1 MKPFMEIRKCLIVV
15 IVVAVVVCY
24 LLYGWKLKSN
34 SNTNAQSLN
43 ESKSKTQSK
52 STEIE
57 LYAKHSKDTWYTHDF
72 VEIPKSMLEIAK
84 KMKVKEGLK
93 TYSINNKVW
102 TVHTVCVS
110 HTHAMAMPRPR
121 PRPRPRHAHCH
132 NHKHRDVNVSVTVPW
147 AIPMSIGI
155 ALVIGIA
162 IVKDVDVLYGVA
174 RYLQSRCDTYRLSR
188 HVSRYLSH
196 DTIRIT
202 ILRWCSDYEAKI
214 K

>member
-43 ESKSKTQSK
+43 ESKTK

-110 HTHAMAMPRPR
+110 HTHATATPTATPTPRPL
-121 PRPRPRHAHCH
+121 PY
-132 NHKHRDVNVSVTVPW
+132 S
-147 AIPMSIGI
+147 
-155 ALVIGIA
+155 
-162 IVKDVDVLYGVA
+162 
-174 RYLQSRCDTYRLSR
+174 
-188 HVSRYLSH
+188 
-196 DTIRIT
+196 
-202 ILRWCSDYEAKI
+202 
-214 K
+214 